1 MDSCTR
7 FPKER
12 AEFQSF
18 REDNVDRFP
27 TANTKSVPSDSVK
40 PRTSDS
46 AMYSDATLTILSNKN
61 NPVVNIL
68 FSNVYPVSLS
78 SLQYTND
85 STDTEYLSATAT
97 FQYQIYD
104 FENLKKP

>member
-1 MDSCTR
+1 MKKDYLNKIKLLNKYNK
-7 FPKER
+7 FYY
-12 AEFQSF
+12 
-18 REDNVDRFP
+18 D
-27 TANTKSVPSDSVK
+27 
-40 PRTSDS
+40 
-46 AMYSDATLTILSNKN
+46 KN

-104 FENLKKP
+104 FENLKKS